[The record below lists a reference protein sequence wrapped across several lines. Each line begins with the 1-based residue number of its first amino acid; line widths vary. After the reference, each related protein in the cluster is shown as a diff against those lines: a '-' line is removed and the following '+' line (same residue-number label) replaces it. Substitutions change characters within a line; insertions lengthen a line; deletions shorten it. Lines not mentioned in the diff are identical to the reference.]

1 MLVVEEAKLSDIER
15 LSELLTVLFSKEAEF
30 TPNPDVQKEGLRM
43 ILEDTSVGTVLVLKN
58 EQNIIGMVSLLWT
71 ISTALG
77 GRVAFLEDMIIEPS
91 WQGKGAGSLLVE
103 YAIAYAKQVTCKR
116 ITLLSDIDNDDAH
129 RFYKRFGFAN
139 SVMQPMRLLLHE
151 KNEISRLEKLNEK

>member
-15 LSELLTVLFSKEAEF
+15 LIDLLTVLFSKEAEF
-30 TPNPDVQKEGLRM
+30 IPNPDVQRAGLRM
-43 ILEDTSVGTVLVLKN
+43 ILEDVTVGSILVLKD
-58 EQNIIGMVSLLWT
+58 EQHIIGMVSLLWT

-91 WQGKGAGSLLVE
+91 WQGKGGGTLLVE
-103 YAIAYAKQVTCKR
+103 YAIAYAKQFTCKR
-116 ITLLSDIDNDDAH
+116 ITLLSDLDNDDAH
-129 RFYKRFGFAN
+129 RFYKRFGFTN

-151 KNEISRLEKLNEK
+151 KN